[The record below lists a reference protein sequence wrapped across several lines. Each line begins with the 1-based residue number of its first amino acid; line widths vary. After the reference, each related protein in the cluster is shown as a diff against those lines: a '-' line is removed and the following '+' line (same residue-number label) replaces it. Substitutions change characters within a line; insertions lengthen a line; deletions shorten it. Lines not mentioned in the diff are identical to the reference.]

1 MVKGGSCIFFLCLY
15 LLFFGMVE
23 WAFERAVPPPVIT
36 VRWRDVFP
44 ELDPVMRELSLCASE
59 IRDRF
64 PLLAASDIY
73 TCDHAARHGAPPAGP
88 FTPACAAEASGHLR
102 AITEPTDLQMQHY
115 KKRDE
120 ERKSQPKPQT
130 LTPKLRPKPHALNCV
145 PAEMLVCGG
154 SYLDATKHRI
164 YTRTFHQPVKVAI
177 ANLSHRVNPGEYS

>member
-1 MVKGGSCIFFLCLY
+1 MARCRSTSPIARRDTPDAPKSLMRHRGLFPRGRACRRDHMVKGGSCIFFLCLY

-73 TCDHAARHGAPPAGP
+73 TCDHAARHGALPAGP
-88 FTPACAAEASGHLR
+88 FAPACAAEAGEHLR
-102 AITEPTDLQMQHY
+102 AITEPTDVQIQHY

-120 ERKSQPKPQT
+120 QHKSQPKLFT
-130 LTPKLRPKPHALNCV
+130 SSSLTSNLLN
-145 PAEMLVCGG
+145 
-154 SYLDATKHRI
+154 SDT
-164 YTRTFHQPVKVAI
+164 YT
-177 ANLSHRVNPGEYS
+177 G